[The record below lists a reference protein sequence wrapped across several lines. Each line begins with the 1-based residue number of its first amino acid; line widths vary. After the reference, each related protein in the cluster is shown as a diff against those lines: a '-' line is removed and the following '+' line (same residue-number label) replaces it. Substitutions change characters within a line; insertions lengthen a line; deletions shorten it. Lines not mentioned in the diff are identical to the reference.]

1 MKRTAMF
8 LSVILLVALC
18 LCARAELVSNDEA
31 PDITKYC
38 RYTLNGSPMVTRKHM
53 FDRRY
58 STYATVLD
66 KAAILIEGQ
75 GHELGGLFLQ
85 FYDRATP
92 LRVQV
97 KGGGKRVAGSCHGGR
112 PSDRLGRAARGHRAG
127 PSAEQLRQP
136 SLPGIDLCLRAGHA
150 SRALPPMGRPGEGRS
165 DAAGG
170 APRR

>member
-1 MKRTAMF
+1 MF

-97 KGGGKRVAGSCHGGR
+97 KGGGS
-112 PSDRLGRAARGHRAG
+112 
-127 PSAEQLRQP
+127 EWQ
-136 SLPGIDLCLRAGHA
+136 DLVTVGTHLTDWV
-150 SRALPPMGRPGEGRS
+150 ALP
-165 DAAGG
+165 AGTEQVRLLNSSG
-170 APRR
+170 SRLFLA